1 MVIILTN
8 QISLFLNRK
17 HYILNTNNIKYILK
31 VLLFFIPIKL
41 EFVILR
47 NSKYSQAY
55 WKS

>member
-17 HYILNTNNIKYILK
+17 DYILNTNNIKYILK

-55 WKS
+55 